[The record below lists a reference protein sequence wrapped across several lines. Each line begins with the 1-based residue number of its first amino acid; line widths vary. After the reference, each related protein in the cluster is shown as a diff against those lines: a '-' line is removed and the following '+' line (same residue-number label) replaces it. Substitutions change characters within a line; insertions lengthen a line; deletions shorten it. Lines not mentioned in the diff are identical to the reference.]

1 MVQKATATATRE
13 PELDKGV
20 APEER
25 GGVIEQAGRRADE
38 LLELLRDEDY
48 QAEIKK
54 IVPGAEVVLNLE
66 VIIGLQPRLF
76 D

>member
-1 MVQKATATATRE
+1 MVQKATVTATRE

-25 GGVIEQAGRRADE
+25 GGAIEQAGRRADE
-38 LLELLRDEDY
+38 LLGLLHDEGY
-48 QAEIKK
+48 EAEIKK
-54 IVPGAEVVLNLE
+54 LVPGAEVVLNLE
-66 VIIGLQPRLF
+66 VVIGLQPRLF